1 MRKLL
6 LISMM
11 IAGIAGADTRM
22 NAGEGGVHFYSG
34 FWPVGGDATNVTHS
48 LSVVLA
54 ISSDGITLNTNTFWI
69 DNVPYSG
76 GETSVL
82 ESVTVSGSSPISD
95 DSLTQYT
102 LTGHYSLGPDQNKTQ
117 SAAWSADATNC
128 SITASGGM
136 LTVANMGSW
145 TQTVDVVASYGGFTN
160 TLEVTINGV
169 NSAPVYAETTF
180 GHWYDL
186 IYEGVYFNSE
196 DLYNNYVYDPDGD
209 AMTAYKIS
217 GDSGVYV
224 TNIAPNSIFVRGI
237 PDPTDAVVTNDFVL
251 YFSDSFVNTTGTVK
265 LIVQP
270 EPVAESGALYPVYPT
285 NDVPAVTAPGDPFT
299 PPVSTNTYSG
309 APAISEWGRQAER
322 GDTIPLTSE
331 DLL

>member
-1 MRKLL
+1 MNTNRIYGIHWTAAFGLPFVILL
-6 LISMM
+6 LLLSLVGR
-11 IAGIAGADTRM
+11 AS
-22 NAGEGGVHFYSG
+22 GEDYWLDEGKVLFINVSLGTL
-34 FWPVGGDATNVTHS
+34 TNV
-48 LSVVLA
+48 V
-54 ISSDGITLNTNTFWI
+54 
-69 DNVPYSG
+69 
-76 GETSVL
+76 
-82 ESVTVSGSSPISD
+82 VSGTSSIAD
-95 DSLTQYT
+95 DTATQYT
-102 LTGHYSLGPDQNKTQ
+102 LMGQYSGGGGTLNL
-117 SAAWSADATNC
+117 SALAAWSADATNC

-169 NSAPVYAETTF
+169 NSAPFYAEATF
-180 GHWYDL
+180 GHWYEL
-186 IYEGVYFNSE
+186 IYGGVYFDSR

-224 TNIAPNSIFVRGI
+224 TNIAPNNIFVRGI

-309 APAISEWGRQAER
+309 APAISEWGRQAEP